1 MDACYI
7 VSGSLYSILLGN
19 KKVNH
24 HHHLC
29 CWAQVLNILHRLD
42 FNGFYTTAMDQF
54 KSAPAAKSDLL
65 D

>member
-1 MDACYI
+1 
-7 VSGSLYSILLGN
+7 
-19 KKVNH
+19 
-24 HHHLC
+24 
-29 CWAQVLNILHRLD
+29 VLNILHRLD